1 MSRSLLLAALMAAP
15 VVAVAAQ
22 DHPLVGAWKITYAG
36 GVRVEN
42 GASTPIEATAR
53 LTVEVQGDSLIAH
66 FVPDPVEGRT
76 RPPFRLAARNA
87 TGAVTFIQRSEAT
100 VTMGGSAQSS
110 AVTTRWTL
118 MVSGDTIDGTI
129 DRSIEGLPMPTGG
142 PQPVSGTR
150 QRS

>member
-15 VVAVAAQ
+15 VVAIAAQ
-22 DHPLVGAWKITYAG
+22 DHPLVGGWKITYAG

-53 LTVEVQGDSLIAH
+53 LTVEAQGDSLIAH
-66 FVPDPVEGRT
+66 FVPDPVDGRT

>member
-15 VVAVAAQ
+15 VVAIAAQ
-22 DHPLVGAWKITYAG
+22 DHPLVGGWKITYAG

-53 LTVEVQGDSLIAH
+53 LTVEAQGDSLIAH
-66 FVPDPVEGRT
+66 FVPDPVDGRT
-76 RPPFRLAARNA
+76 RPPFRLAALRA

>member
-15 VVAVAAQ
+15 VVAIAAQ
-22 DHPLVGAWKITYAG
+22 DHPLVGGWKITYAG

-53 LTVEVQGDSLIAH
+53 LTVEAQGDSLIAH
-66 FVPDPVEGRT
+66 FVPDPIDGRT
-76 RPPFRLAARNA
+76 RPPFRVAALRRS
-87 TGAVTFIQRSEAT
+87 GEVTFIQTSEAT
-100 VTMGGSAQSS
+100 LNFGGGDQTRTA
-110 AVTTRWTL
+110 TTRWTL
-118 MVSGDTIDGTI
+118 MVSGDAIDGTI
-129 DRSIEGLPMPTGG
+129 ERSIEGLNMPTGG